1 MTALA
6 RKVLLLTVVTLLWTS
21 VPGRA
26 QTVDDFQLPTVMAG
40 DLRLSDFRGRVVLLD
55 FLASWCR
62 PCKDAIPHLNQLQRD
77 YGAKG
82 LSVIGYSVD
91 NGGLHAMKPFVVRNG
106 VEFPVVLGSMDQ
118 ARRLAQVKVL
128 PTTLVIDPQGR
139 VVERFAGFVGEGR
152 LLAAVKPYLGNGA
165 PPAPATAEV
174 KLRKAS
180 EKRFT
185 SVHVSDN
192 HELGG
197 QRGVAVY
204 VRADVADLSPEQG
217 VWLELTLKAADG
229 ASKKLYQRVDDTT
242 KNRHILFV
250 ACDQMPGPA
259 EADHSAQ
266 ITILGAGLKPVE
278 TSELVRFTRPCAV
291 AAPAFRARRIVDPAL
306 PAPAPE
312 AAKPQTPD
320 LAVDNRANGARL
332 KQIWVTQ
339 ETSAGEAGLSVHVVA
354 DLQGFNPPSPLYFQ
368 VNLQPE
374 LRQGQGLTPAGPAKK
389 LVLKVDDPSK
399 PYYNL
404 FATCGLLPRLSGP
417 GAYRAWVAVLDS
429 QQRQLEKSGEFVIPA
444 SCAGGSG
451 TR

>member
-1 MTALA
+1 MTVLA
-6 RKVLLLTVVTLLWTS
+6 RKVLLFTVVTLLWTS
-21 VPGRA
+21 APGRA
-26 QTVDDFQLPTVMAG
+26 QTAEDFQLPTVMAG

-62 PCKDAIPHLNQLQRD
+62 PCKDAIPHLNQLQRE

-91 NGGLHAMKPFVVRNG
+91 TGGLHAMKPFVVRNG

-118 ARRLAQVKVL
+118 ARRLGQVKVL
-128 PTTLVIDPQGR
+128 PTTLIIDPQGR
-139 VVERFAGFVGEGR
+139 VVERFEGFVSEDR
-152 LLAAVKPYLGNGA
+152 LLAAAKPYLGNGA
-165 PPAPATAEV
+165 PPAPATAQV
-174 KLRKAS
+174 KLRKS
-180 EKRFT
+180 HEKRFT

-204 VRADVADLSPEQG
+204 VRADVADLAPEQG
-217 VWLELTLKAADG
+217 VWLELKLKSAGG
-229 ASKKLYQRVDDTT
+229 ASKNLYQRVDDTT

-250 ACDQMPGPA
+250 ACDQLPGPN
-259 EADHSAQ
+259 EADFSAQ
-266 ITILGAGLKPVE
+266 LTILGAGLKPVE
-278 TSELVRFTRPCAV
+278 TSEEVRFARPCAA

-312 AAKPQTPD
+312 AARPQTPD
-320 LAVDNRANGARL
+320 LAVDNRTNGARL
-332 KQIWVTQ
+332 KQIWVT
-339 ETSAGEAGLSVHVVA
+339 EESSGGEPGLSVHVVA
-354 DLQGFNPPSPLYFQ
+354 DLKGLNPPAPLYFQ

-374 LRQGQGLTPAGPAKK
+374 LRRGEGLTPSGAVKR
-389 LVLKVDDPSK
+389 LILKVDDPEK

-404 FATCGLLPRLSGP
+404 FASCGLLPRLSGP

-451 TR
+451 PR

>member
-1 MTALA
+1 MAALA
-6 RKVLLLTVVTLLWTS
+6 KKVLLLTVVTLLWTS
-21 VPGRA
+21 APSRA
-26 QTVDDFQLPTVMAG
+26 QTLEDFQLPTVMAG

-62 PCKDAIPHLNQLQRD
+62 PCKDAIPHLNQLQREH
-77 YGAKG
+77 GGKG

-91 NGGLHAMKPFVVRNG
+91 TGGLHAMKPFVVRNG

-118 ARRLAQVKVL
+118 ARRLGQVKVL
-128 PTTLVIDPQGR
+128 PTTLIIDPQGR
-139 VVERFAGFVGEGR
+139 VVERFEGFVNEER

-165 PPAPATAEV
+165 PPAPATAQV

-185 SVHVSDN
+185 SVHISDN

-217 VWLELTLKAADG
+217 VWLELKLKSATGAA
-229 ASKKLYQRVDDTT
+229 KKLYQRVDDTT
-242 KNRHILFV
+242 KNRHILFL
-250 ACDQMPGPA
+250 ACDQLPGPA
-259 EADHSAQ
+259 DADYSAQ
-266 ITILGAGLKPVE
+266 LTILGTGLKPVE
-278 TSELVRFTRPCAV
+278 TSEEVRFSRPCAA
-291 AAPAFRARRIVDPAL
+291 AAPAFRARRIVDPTL

-312 AAKPQTPD
+312 ATKPQTPD
-320 LAVDNRANGARL
+320 LAVDNRANGARI
-332 KQIWVTQ
+332 KQIWVTE
-339 ETSAGEAGLSVHVVA
+339 ETSGGETGLSVHVVA
-354 DLQGFNPPSPLYFQ
+354 DLQGFNPPAPLYFQ

-374 LRQGQGLTPAGPAKK
+374 SRQGQGLTPAGPAKK
-389 LVLKVDDPSK
+389 LILKIDDPGK

-417 GAYRAWVAVLDS
+417 GAYRAWVAVLDH

-451 TR
+451 PR

>member
-1 MTALA
+1 MMALA
-6 RKVLLLTVVTLLWTS
+6 RKVLLLTILTLLWTS
-21 VPGRA
+21 APGRA
-26 QTVDDFQLPTVMAG
+26 QTAEDFQLPTVMAG

-62 PCKDAIPHLNQLQRD
+62 PCKDAIPHLNQLQRE

-91 NGGLHAMKPFVVRNG
+91 TGGLHAMKPFVVRNG
-106 VEFPVVLGSMDQ
+106 VEFPVVLGGMEQ
-118 ARRLAQVKVL
+118 ARRLGQVKVL

-139 VVERFAGFVGEGR
+139 VVERFEGFVGEDR
-152 LLAAVKPYLGNGA
+152 LLAAIKPYLGNGA
-165 PPAPATAEV
+165 PPPPVTAEV
-174 KLRKAS
+174 KLRKVH

-185 SVHVSDN
+185 SVHISDN

-197 QRGVAVY
+197 QRGLAVY
-204 VRADVADLSPEQG
+204 VRADVADLAPEQG
-217 VWLELTLKAADG
+217 VWLELKLKSADG
-229 ASKKLYQRVDDTT
+229 AVKSLYQRVDDTT
-242 KNRHILFV
+242 NNRHILFV
-250 ACDQMPGPA
+250 ACDQLPGSA
-259 EADHSAQ
+259 EADYSAQ
-266 ITILGAGLKPVE
+266 LTILGAGLKPVE
-278 TSELVRFTRPCAV
+278 TSEEVRFSRPCA
-291 AAPAFRARRIVDPAL
+291 ATAPTFRARRVVDPAAPD

-312 AAKPQTPD
+312 KAKAPD

-332 KQIWVTQ
+332 KQIWVTE
-339 ETSAGEAGLSVHVVA
+339 ETSGGETGLSVHVVA
-354 DLQGFNPPSPLYFQ
+354 DLKGFNPPAPLYFQ

-374 LRQGQGLTPAGPAKK
+374 LRRGEGLTPTGAAKK
-389 LVLKVDDPSK
+389 LILKVDDPSK

-404 FATCGLLPRLSGP
+404 FATCGILPRLGGP

-451 TR
+451 PR

>member
-6 RKVLLLTVVTLLWTS
+6 KKVLFLTVVTLLWTS
-21 VPGRA
+21 APGRA

-62 PCKDAIPHLNQLQRD
+62 PCKDAIPHLNQLQRE
-77 YGAKG
+77 YGGKG

-106 VEFPVVLGSMDQ
+106 IEFPVVLGSMDQ
-118 ARRLAQVKVL
+118 ARRLGQVKVL

-139 VVERFAGFVGEGR
+139 VIDRFEGLTGEER

-165 PPAPATAEV
+165 PPAPATAAV
-174 KLRKAS
+174 KLRKAT

-204 VRADVADLSPEQG
+204 VRADVADLAPEQG
-217 VWLELTLKAADG
+217 VWLELKLKAADG

-242 KNRHILFV
+242 KTRHILFV
-250 ACDQMPGPA
+250 ACDQLPGPA
-259 EADHSAQ
+259 EGDYSAQ
-266 ITILGAGLKPVE
+266 LTILGAGLKPVE
-278 TSELVRFTRPCAV
+278 TSEEVRFARPCAV
-291 AAPAFRARRIVDPAL
+291 AAPTFRARRSVDPAL

-312 AAKPQTPD
+312 AAKPQTPE

-339 ETSAGEAGLSVHVVA
+339 ETSSGETGLSVHVVA
-354 DLQGFNPPSPLYFQ
+354 DLQGFNPPAPLYFQ

-389 LVLKVDDPSK
+389 LILKVDDPSK

-451 TR
+451 PR